1 MYFVCAPLYTFFTSF
16 RQNDKITE
24 LKNLVTGVTNAKMNK
39 SGILKKSI
47 EKIRCLESENSQLK
61 LENRRLR
68 EMVGGKMSIET
79 CMPSPA
85 HSISQT
91 ASPTPGSPHSSDSCD
106 SDQKII
112 FIQRGLSP
120 HAKFSLCIF
129 MFAVIAVNNFGIILK
144 DPANEFAFGDGNGAT
159 ASRRT
164 ILSTL
169 IDDVS

>member
-1 MYFVCAPLYTFFTSF
+1 
-16 RQNDKITE
+16 
-24 LKNLVTGVTNAKMNK
+24 MNK

-47 EKIRCLESENSQLK
+47 EKIRSLESENSQLK

-68 EMVGGKMSIET
+68 EMISGKMSIEAY
-79 CMPSPA
+79 MPSPV

-91 ASPTPGSPHSSDSCD
+91 ASPTPGSPQSSDSCD
-106 SDQKII
+106 SEQKTV

-120 HAKFSLCIF
+120 HSKFSLCVF
-129 MFAVIAVNNFGIILK
+129 MFAIIALNNFGIILN
-144 DPANEFAFGDGNGAT
+144 DRPAHESVYGDEAA

-169 IDDVS
+169 IDDVSKIEKFHLKDSDSN

>member
-1 MYFVCAPLYTFFTSF
+1 
-16 RQNDKITE
+16 
-24 LKNLVTGVTNAKMNK
+24 MNK

-47 EKIRCLESENSQLK
+47 EKIRSLETENSQLK

-68 EMVGGKMSIET
+68 EMISGKMSIET

-91 ASPTPGSPHSSDSCD
+91 ASPMPSSPQSTDSYD
-106 SDQKII
+106 SDQKIV

-120 HAKFSLCIF
+120 HSKFSLCIF
-129 MFAVIAVNNFGIILK
+129 MFAILALNNFGIILN
-144 DPANEFAFGDGNGAT
+144 DRPSNGFAFGDDGYDAT

-169 IDDVS
+169 MDDVSRNS